1 MANFSTGAT
10 NAVINKVK
18 GAIMHIAIIMDGN
31 GRWAQNK
38 NLPRTLGPVSYTHL
52 TLPTKA

>member
-1 MANFSTGAT
+1 LKIFKKLVLFKKKVYMANFSTGAT

-31 GRWAQNK
+31 GRWA
-38 NLPRTLGPVSYTHL
+38 
-52 TLPTKA
+52 